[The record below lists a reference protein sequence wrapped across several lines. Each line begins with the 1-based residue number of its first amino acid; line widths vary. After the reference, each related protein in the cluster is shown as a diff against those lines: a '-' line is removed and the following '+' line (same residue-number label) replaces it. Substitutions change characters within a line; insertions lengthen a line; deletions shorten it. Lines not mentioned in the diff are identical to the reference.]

1 MRRFFVPSP
10 VGRWGCARTLPPF
23 YRRVAP
29 PKIIP
34 VACALILNRD
44 GCVLLAQRPADKH
57 LGLQWEFPGGKV
69 EPGESP
75 AAALIRE
82 IDEELGCRIEI
93 TGALPPFVHHYAT
106 VSIEMHPFVCR
117 LAAATTAPPH
127 TRARGRASPTCIYAR
142 KVLASATPTAAPPS
156 PSRRTAK
163 RTGPSAVP
171 GCSASADDQR

>member
-75 AAALIRE
+75 VAALIRE

-117 LAAATTAPPH
+117 LAAATTAPVAHEHAALAWVKPADV
-127 TRARGRASPTCIYAR
+127 RSYDLAAADVPILPA
-142 KVLASATPTAAPPS
+142 LASVITDP
-156 PSRRTAK
+156 
-163 RTGPSAVP
+163 
-171 GCSASADDQR
+171 